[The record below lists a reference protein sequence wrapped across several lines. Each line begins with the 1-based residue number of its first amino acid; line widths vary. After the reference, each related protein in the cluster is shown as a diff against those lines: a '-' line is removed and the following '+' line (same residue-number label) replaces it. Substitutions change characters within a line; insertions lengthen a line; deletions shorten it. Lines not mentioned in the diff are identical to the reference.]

1 MMIASPFHPGIGT
14 TARPSEA
21 LRPVLVKTRF
31 VASKLPLKL
40 LLEVI
45 RFVRQIPTPAQIFFR
60 RRPGHEL
67 ELAFMLAPIFTF
79 PVPIV
84 PVHTDLCSTGPFVRF
99 PVCLLAF
106 SSCKVNVEN

>member
-45 RFVRQIPTPAQIFFR
+45 RFVRETPTPAQIFFR

-79 PVPIV
+79 PVTIV